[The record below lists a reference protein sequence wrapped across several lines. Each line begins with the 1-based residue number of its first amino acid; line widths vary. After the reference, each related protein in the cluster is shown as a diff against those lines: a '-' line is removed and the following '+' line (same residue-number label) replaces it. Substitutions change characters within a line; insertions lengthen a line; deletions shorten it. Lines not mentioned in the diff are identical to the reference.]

1 MNPRFAV
8 GDRVR
13 IDARF
18 ESRHH
23 RTPAYVKGR
32 IGTVVRSC
40 LPQGAPEQ
48 LAYRADA
55 GPDRPVYRVQLA
67 QRDLWPGYQG
77 PPHDTL
83 EIEIFEHWL
92 SPAAE
97 SEEEVRS

>member
-1 MNPRFAV
+1 MTPRFAP

-13 IDARF
+13 IDPRH

-32 IGTVVRSC
+32 VGTVVRTC

-55 GPDRPVYRVQLA
+55 GPARPVYRVRLE
-67 QRDLWPGYQG
+67 QRQLWPDYAGAD
-77 PPHDTL
+77 HDTL

-92 SPAAE
+92 DSATE
-97 SEEEVRS
+97 RGET